1 MKTIKFTALI
11 LALALTLT
19 TPAALADSAAIDFE
33 SYSIGTVHGQDGW
46 GMTGSYD
53 VAVATNSYGYG
64 SFGGKSL
71 RISNAVTSSSF
82 GDHTFSKPLVDEAGE
97 TAAYVDVPSGT
108 RQAYFMSQ
116 WDFASTVPGSE
127 QAGLS
132 VVASPD
138 RGDGGRMSWV
148 QMKDTP
154 SGLEV
159 NFFDYQ
165 DAAPYGSVSIPT
177 DGYGP
182 EDAFIFT
189 NLVSGLDRT
198 VPHTIRIELELIDGP
213 RNDVVRVYVDGLLMH
228 TGTSWEDYFRWVQGL
243 GGPEETAPVH
253 ESRVIRSMLF
263 RTGGAAMPAT
273 MGNGFLIDN
282 LSLFSGPLP
291 VLPPQ
296 CTTVC
301 YVDEVSGDD
310 ANGGASAGN
319 AKKTIQAAIDAVDPG
334 GQVRVLPGNYSE
346 TAVNRW
352 VLGTNGPHQFGL
364 FIDKDGITIQG
375 VDAGDVPITDYNL
388 PGAYVTTNAT
398 NNFGASGIFV
408 EGDNVTIAGLRIG
421 PNTPG
426 DNKTIEIIGD
436 GFTLKDSHVDVPG
449 GGSVYFNDWQFD
461 TGTDTSHV
469 QSYTIDHNLI
479 DQSTSIDI
487 TSGAGYSGPVSGRQI
502 VNNEFENSEFWP
514 SISFNGSG
522 TGVPW
527 FVQSVGGAVIE
538 NNAFTNTFDGNDVRA
553 GHIRIRGDY
562 DNSQFDWT
570 AYWNNNTFNKAVV
583 ILTGAY
589 PPFDVREYNYT
600 SGAYS
605 FDVRRIGVNI
615 QGSVDKAVASDTVL
629 VKAGTYV
636 EQVAVDKSLTLLGE
650 SGAAS
655 TFIVAPSTIPIAS
668 DPNSTI
674 VKIAGSGVS
683 VDFSGFTVTGPG
695 PSGCGSIGS
704 GIFVRDDAYANI
716 HDNEILDIRDNPFS
730 GCQNGV
736 AILVG
741 RAAFSTSGSA
751 DISNNVIAG
760 YQKNGVTVSNVGS
773 SATVAN
779 NVITGAGATT
789 IIAQNGVQFSGGA
802 TGDINGNTISNHSY
816 SPGSYTSTGILLYVA
831 DANTYGNTM
840 SENQSGIYHI
850 EGSGVHEAN
859 IMNVSTAG
867 TLSPYF
873 YGFVVDAPPPGL
885 NPVPF
890 EDESLAPS
898 AAASAN
904 SLMSFVAVQD
914 VDILN
919 NELTGDGTSAGY
931 GIGAYGG
938 FGALDIDLTV
948 KNNKALNFGI
958 GLDIYQCTGSCSS
971 GVFSNIDVNLNSIT
985 GSVDY
990 GLLNT
995 DAIQVNAEKNWWG
1008 NASGPSHAS
1017 NPAGIGDVVSD
1028 NVDFDPWLCNGI
1040 DTSPATG
1047 FQPNIVTLCGNPA
1060 PAACLAYGVQDTGYR
1075 DSQFFTLDPSTA
1087 ITANLG
1093 PLYLGWDVEGL
1104 DIDPTTGVI
1113 YAATGPSNAFGKRGH
1128 LFKVDGTDGSLFHVG
1143 ATGQRAIVALAFRPT
1158 DGTLW
1163 GWGVDKGLVT
1173 INKTSGAATLIK
1185 KNDKDVEGMAWNNTG
1200 TLLYLAQGR
1209 TLYVY
1214 NPANGKIT
1222 KVADKLPGYVEA
1234 LEMRPDGLLVLGVH
1248 GKTTL
1253 FAYNPLTKKV
1263 ITAENIAGL
1272 PYNDIEGI
1280 SWPVCIP

>member
-1 MKTIKFTALI
+1 MKTSKVCAVLLV
-11 LALALTLT
+11 LALALSII
-19 TPAALADSAAIDFE
+19 TPA
-33 SYSIGTVHGQDGW
+33 
-46 GMTGSYD
+46 
-53 VAVATNSYGYG
+53 
-64 SFGGKSL
+64 
-71 RISNAVTSSSF
+71 NA
-82 GDHTFSKPLVDEAGE
+82 
-97 TAAYVDVPSGT
+97 SGT
-108 RQAYFMSQ
+108 ITVKPSAMNGWFAY
-116 WDFASTVPGSE
+116 D
-127 QAGLS
+127 
-132 VVASPD
+132 
-138 RGDGGRMSWV
+138 
-148 QMKDTP
+148 
-154 SGLEV
+154 
-159 NFFDYQ
+159 
-165 DAAPYGSVSIPT
+165 
-177 DGYGP
+177 DGY
-182 EDAFIFT
+182 
-189 NLVSGLDRT
+189 
-198 VPHTIRIELELIDGP
+198 
-213 RNDVVRVYVDGLLMH
+213 
-228 TGTSWEDYFRWVQGL
+228 
-243 GGPEETAPVH
+243 
-253 ESRVIRSMLF
+253 
-263 RTGGAAMPAT
+263 TGGAT
-273 MGNGFLIDN
+273 NFV
-282 LSLFSGPLP
+282 SGPTGMPLGAGSLNFALTGTARMLMGTPAYAGTRLDQITNLEYSSYRSSADAGNLLAATLQFDMDYDLTDSATAWQSRLVFEPYFTAGGGNIPQNTWQTWTPMSGMWWMSGTPIVADAP
-291 VLPPQ
+291 VANPCPQ
-296 CTTVC
+296 AGPCTWSAVLSAFPNAGLRAGVGIVWFKAGGPWASFDGNVDAFTIGVSGDNTTYDFEPEVLCNTVC
-301 YVDEVSGDD
+301 YVDAVNGND

-364 FIDKDGITIQG
+364 FIDKDGIAIQG

-388 PGAYVTTNAT
+388 LSAYVTTNAT
-398 NNFGASGIFV
+398 NNFGYSGIFV
-408 EGDNVTIAGLRIG
+408 QGDDVTIAGLRIG
-421 PNTPG
+421 TNIPS
-426 DNKTIEIIGD
+426 DNKTIEIIGN
-436 GFTLKDSHVDVPG
+436 GFTLKDSHVAVPG

-469 QSYTIDHNLI
+469 QGYTINHNLI

-487 TSGAGYSGPVSGRQI
+487 TSGAGYSGPVNGRQI

-538 NNAFTNTFDGNDVRA
+538 NNTFTNTFDGNDVRA

-583 ILTGAY
+583 ILAGAY

-600 SGAYS
+600 SGSYS

-615 QGSVDKAVASDTVL
+615 QGSVDKAVAGDTVL

-650 SGAAS
+650 SGAVS
-655 TFIVAPSTIPIAS
+655 TFIVAPSTIPVAS
-668 DPNSTI
+668 DPNSTV

-695 PSGCGSIGS
+695 ASGCGSIGS

-773 SATVAN
+773 SATVTN

-802 TGDINGNTISNHSY
+802 TGEINGNTVSNHSY
-816 SPGSYTSTGILLYVA
+816 SPGDWTSTGILLYGSDV
-831 DANTYGNTM
+831 DTYGNTM
-840 SENQSGIYHI
+840 SENQVGIYHI
-850 EGSGVHEAN
+850 EGSGVHDAN

-867 TLSPYF
+867 TLSSYF

-890 EDESLAPS
+890 EDVSLAPS

-904 SLMSFVAVQD
+904 SLMSFVATQD

-938 FGALDIDLTV
+938 FGTLDIDLTV
-948 KNNKALNFGI
+948 KNNKVLNFGI
-958 GLDIYQCTGSCSS
+958 GLDIYQCTGSCAS

-985 GSVDY
+985 ENVDY

-995 DAIQVNAEKNWWG
+995 DAIQVNAERNWWG
-1008 NASGPSHAS
+1008 NTNGPSHAS
-1017 NPAGIGDVVSD
+1017 NPAGTGDVVSD
-1028 NVDFDPWLCNGI
+1028 NVDFNPWLCNGT

-1047 FQPNIVTLCGNPA
+1047 FQPTFAMLCGNPA

-1075 DSQFFTLDPSTA
+1075 DSQLFTLDPGSA
-1087 ITANLG
+1087 VTANLG

-1113 YAATGPSNAFGKRGH
+1113 YAATGPSNAFHQRGH
-1128 LFKVDGTDGSLFHVG
+1128 LFKVDGTDGSFFHVG
-1143 ATGQRAIVALAFRPT
+1143 ATGQRAITALAFRPT

-1173 INKTSGAATLIK
+1173 INKASGAATLIK

-1200 TLLYLAQGR
+1200 TLLYLAEER

-1222 KVADKLPGYVEA
+1222 KVANKLPGYIEA
-1234 LEMRPDGLLVLGVH
+1234 LGMRPDGLLILGAH

-1263 ITAENIAGL
+1263 ITAENITGL